1 MKKFWIFALAAL
13 ALVSCVREWI
23 PETPSTEDGLIE
35 KTWTVTMPQGT
46 RATLDGDLRPVWEV
60 GERLSVYDHAAQVGR
75 VFEVVS
81 VDGNKATITGT
92 ISPGDFPFD
101 AIYPSKSAGAWS
113 DDGTNTLK
121 LPATQVIPAG
131 RNVCPDVLV
140 STAHRD
146 APDGII
152 AFHNISS
159 LLKVKIE
166 REGIADVSLGLVG
179 ASSSDVRTF
188 KAAASEG
195 TLAPGT
201 YYIAVDPG
209 TYAGGLVATCSDG
222 FGLEYQKS
230 SSSPLEAAPGGI
242 LNLGTVSDGTARRYY
257 KVNSEKTYSNLNAL
271 LNETGLS
278 ASLGSYSALLP
289 LLFSVNE
296 SVRAINYTYRSVDP
310 QGNPT
315 DLSARVYIPVNAL
328 NRSKALLG
336 IALANHGTIASN
348 AECPT
353 VTAQYEAAFAWKN
366 YAIVMPDYYGFG
378 VTKTKPQAYLDPETT
393 ARGSIDAY
401 FCAVQLMKD
410 RNVTVPSKRYNIG
423 YSQGGFNTMANLRYV
438 SRHPELGLSFQ
449 KSFCGGSPFDV
460 VKTWESYLSQPLANA
475 VRFVP
480 LTLVSFN
487 EAQHLGIDYS
497 HVFKEPLCSHVQ
509 DWILSK
515 QYTTSQIQSKIGS
528 NNLSDVMTAEMMS
541 GTGADYAAI
550 MEVCRRFSLTSGWAA
565 PASGSWIYIYHST
578 QDDSVPYANF
588 TAMKEYLNAVAPGND
603 SYIKW
608 ESAAN
613 GGHVDACISFIINIL
628 LYYW

>member
-1 MKKFWIFALAAL
+1 MKRKILFFLTAL
-13 ALVSCVREWI
+13 ALVACVREELA
-23 PETPSTEDGLIE
+23 PEAPDDGLVE
-35 KTWTVTMPQGT
+35 KTWTVQFEAET
-46 RATLDGDLRPVWEV
+46 RATLDEALYPVWEV
-60 GERLSVYDHAAQVGR
+60 GETLSVYDPKVGSGR
-75 VFEVVS
+75 VFTVTEVHGHTAV
-81 VDGNKATITGT
+81 ITGR
-92 ISPGDFPFD
+92 ISERVTSID

-113 DDGTNTLK
+113 SDGTSTLK
-121 LPATQVIPAG
+121 LPETQVIPAG

-140 STAHRD
+140 SAAHSD
-146 APDGII
+146 SSDGII
-152 AFHNISS
+152 SFHNISS
-159 LLKVKIE
+159 LLKVKIA
-166 REGIADVSLGLVG
+166 REGIAEVSLGLVG
-179 ASSSDVRTF
+179 ASSTDIRTF
-188 KAAASEG
+188 KAAASDG
-195 TLAPGT
+195 ALAPGT
-201 YYIAVDPG
+201 YYIAVNPG
-209 TYAGGLVATCSDG
+209 TYAGGLTVTCSEA
-222 FGLEYQKS
+222 FGVEYGKS

-242 LNLGTVSDGTARRYY
+242 LNLGTVSDGAARRYY
-257 KVNSEKTYSNLNAL
+257 KVDSEKTYSNLNAL
-271 LNETGLS
+271 LDESGLS
-278 ASLGSYSALLP
+278 ANLGSFSSFLF

-315 DLSARVYIPVNAL
+315 DLSARVYIPVSAL
-328 NRSKALLG
+328 NRSTALAG

-353 VTAQYEAAFAWKN
+353 AIAQYEAVFAWRN

-378 VTKTKPQAYLDPETT
+378 VSKAHPQAYLDPETT

-401 FCAVQLMKD
+401 FSAVQLMKD

-438 SRHPELGLSFQ
+438 SQHPELGVSFQ

-475 VRFVP
+475 IRFVP

-515 QYTTSQIQSKIGS
+515 QYTTAQIQSKIGS
-528 NNLSDVMTAEMMS
+528 DNLSDVMTPEMLS
-541 GTGADYAAI
+541 GSGADYAAI
-550 MEVCRRFSLTSGWAA
+550 MEVCRRFSLTSGWTA

-578 QDDSVPYANF
+578 QDDSVPYANY
-588 TAMKEYLNAVAPGND
+588 TAMKEYLDAVAPGND

-608 ESAAN
+608 QAAAN
-613 GGHVDACISFIINIL
+613 GGHVDACVTFIFNIL
-628 LYYW
+628 LNYW